1 MQNIDPRRLEFA
13 LSETKHT
20 DGASFEEFANS
31 FLSTEFPN
39 LQPIGGM
46 HDSGTDAA
54 LYSSH
59 TFPTTFIQSSVT
71 EKFVDKIRRT
81 VARIT
86 QTKSDC
92 RELIYCSPHSI
103 AKESEGIAAE
113 LRKANISLQLRE
125 RTYFVAF
132 CNNSQGR
139 AAASE
144 GYFRKIGAP
153 ILSAARL
160 ISSDEIQLTT
170 DEEKLALAY
179 FGAVLDSADSE
190 KSLVSTCYEAV
201 VLYCLRDSNNERRIT
216 KGQIVAESRKIAF
229 ADHGDIFEQRVN
241 GALVKLVAKKAVRNP
256 DGLYHLAHAEKER
269 ADSKLLE
276 RYQQTARAYEEMAG
290 FIAALRVT
298 LSMSIEMPP
307 GVECQVLLAIVNAV
321 LCKQSESATGA
332 LTRGEFAAVERAD
345 LRPIVSAKIHESGVN
360 LSKDELA
367 KANDFFIIL
376 SETIIDQPPPTM
388 ADYFRRV
395 GDAYFLFF
403 LLRQPPGVQDI
414 LNKLIGRSNIVVDAS
429 VLIPCL
435 AEMAFAP
442 ELRSKQ
448 NVIRAAIDSGAR
460 VYVTDLGLAEIVTH
474 TVKARAI
481 HDRIV
486 QRQSYFGQSA
496 LVDAFVS
503 KLNINFTSFAEFIE
517 TILGT
522 DSRIDLPELLRLE
535 LDVSL
540 LTMPDFSTLN
550 RETVDPLFAAWRAIR
565 ARYEGMDEADYFSLI
580 YNDLRTYLFLKDR
593 RQGQDPKET
602 VYGETWWWLTEDT
615 TAHSID
621 RSNTPSQKS
630 TICMQADYLLRYV
643 SIMPR
648 RRDVDRGTEL
658 SLLPISIDMAGLG
671 FIPDE
676 IMEANRQAAGIN
688 DDEPSFVRQRKLRA
702 YINTSRALTR

>member
-1 MQNIDPRRLEFA
+1 MQSVDPRRLEFA

-31 FLSTEFPN
+31 FLSTEFPD

-46 HDSGTDAA
+46 HDRGVDAA
-54 LYSSH
+54 IYKSH
-59 TFPTTFIQSSVT
+59 AAPTTFIQSSVT
-71 EKFVDKIRRT
+71 EAFAEKIRKT
-81 VARIT
+81 VARIAE
-86 QTKSDC
+86 TKADC
-92 RELIYCSPHSI
+92 RELIFCSPQSI
-103 AKESEGIAAE
+103 VKESEGIAAE
-113 LRKANISLQLRE
+113 LRKASISLHVRE
-125 RTYFVAF
+125 RSYFVAF

-144 GYFRKIGAP
+144 VYFRKIGAP

-160 ISSDEIQLTT
+160 ISSAEIQLTT

-190 KSLVSTCYEAV
+190 KSLVSTCYEAIV
-201 VLYCLRDSNNERRIT
+201 SYCLRDSTNEKRVT
-216 KGQIVAESRKIAF
+216 KEQIVTESRKIAF
-229 ADHGDIFEQRVN
+229 ADHSEIFEQRVD
-241 GALVKLVAKKAVRNP
+241 GALAKLVAKKSVKHP

-276 RYQQTARAYEEMAG
+276 RYQQTKRAYDEMAD
-290 FIAALRVT
+290 FIASLRGT
-298 LSMSIEMPP
+298 LNMAVPMSP
-307 GVECQVLLAIVNAV
+307 GDECRLLLAIVNAV
-321 LCKQSESATGA
+321 LCKQSASATGA
-332 LTRGEFAAVERAD
+332 LTRGEFSTVERSD
-345 LRPIVSAKIHESGVN
+345 LRQIVNEQLNASGVK
-360 LSKDELA
+360 LSKDEMA
-367 KANDFFIIL
+367 KTIEFLVIL

-388 ADYFRRV
+388 ADYFRRI

-435 AEMAFAP
+435 AELAFAP

-448 NVIRAAIDSGAR
+448 NVLRAAIDSGAK

-481 HDRIV
+481 YERIS

-496 LVDAFVS
+496 LVNAYYS
-503 KLNINFTSFAEFIE
+503 KLNINFSTFEDFIA
-517 TILGT
+517 TILGS
-522 DSRIDLPELLRLE
+522 DSSRDLPELLRLE
-535 LDVSL
+535 LDVEL
-540 LTMPDFSTLN
+540 LTLPDFATLHRDVVN
-550 RETVDPLFAAWRAIR
+550 PLFAAWRAIR
-565 ARYEGMDEADYFSLI
+565 PMYDGMDEADYVSLI
-580 YNDLRTYLFLKDR
+580 YNDLRTYLFLRER
-593 RQGQDPKET
+593 RHGQDPKET
-602 VYGETWWWLTEDT
+602 IYGETWWWLTEDS
-615 TAHSID
+615 TAQSID
-621 RSNTPSQKS
+621 RSNTPPQKS

-671 FIPDE
+671 FIPEE
-676 IMEANRQAAGIN
+676 IIEANRKAAGIS
-688 DDEPSFVRQRKLRA
+688 DDEPKFVRQRKLRA
-702 YINTSRALTR
+702 YFNKSRALTR